1 MNPLVQAGARTDN
14 ANSKRPLMKS
24 DPSLQSASR
33 PYYSCDFSPPS
44 VGLGLEV
51 SDADEPG
58 GAELCSLAPAD
69 WSALPDSGVIA
80 SSLGL
85 VALAAPDDGGAE
97 LRSAAP
103 PEVSALPDGG
113 WVACF
118 AVSCETPGCVAVM
131 LLSSAAKAGER
142 PSNTATAVLINK
154 RFILLSLSSPCNLA
168 NKLLCSSGT
177 TSRTTARKT
186 SQAAMGSTIFYV
198 SGGEIWM
205 PGAEE
210 LRSLD
215 VIPNATNVDAEA
227 RKRRS

>member
-1 MNPLVQAGARTDN
+1 M
-14 ANSKRPLMKS
+14 
-24 DPSLQSASR
+24 
-33 PYYSCDFSPPS
+33 
-44 VGLGLEV
+44 EV

-69 WSALPDSGVIA
+69 WSGLPDSGVIA

-131 LLSSAAKAGER
+131 LLSSAAKVGER
-142 PSNTATAVLINK
+142 PSNTVTAVPINK

-168 NKLLCSSGT
+168 MFVQNDVPDSCKKNV
-177 TSRTTARKT
+177 SR
-186 SQAAMGSTIFYV
+186 G
-198 SGGEIWM
+198 
-205 PGAEE
+205 
-210 LRSLD
+210 
-215 VIPNATNVDAEA
+215 DAFHNFSA
-227 RKRRS
+227 